1 MKIEQMVAYG
11 IGVKTPTYFKLMYI
25 CGNELVIA
33 VFGLN

>member
-1 MKIEQMVAYG
+1 MKIEKMVAYS
-11 IGVKTPTYFKLMYI
+11 IGVKTTTYFKLMYV